1 MAQIKLTAFRAMAV
15 STAAAMLFFMGTS
28 ATVLLTA
35 NQANAL
41 VATPLPET
49 ASGKLWMVPL
59 DPSSPVVGLRTG
71 ANAVFPVPSAT
82 PDVTFSTNIVS
93 FSSPGSCADPL
104 VDGACIPAGPG
115 SYTVGGFLF
124 PPAFGFGF
132 SGLVNPNVGGVVD
145 STTALYNETAAG
157 FPGDHSWAT
166 EMEITGKLLL
176 ENGTHIKIAHDDG
189 VSLVLNGVLTGCF
202 TSPDGGQHFLAA
214 DEAESC
220 IYNGPS
226 GLIPFDLVY
235 TEGFGG
241 QALLEMAVPEPATLT
256 ILGLGLAGLGFM
268 RRRRAA

>member
-1 MAQIKLTAFRAMAV
+1 MAQSKTSTFRTMAA
-15 STAAAMLFFMGTS
+15 STAAAMLFFLGTS

-35 NQANAL
+35 TQANAL

-59 DPSSPVVGLRTG
+59 DPSSPVIGMRTG
-71 ANAVFPVPSAT
+71 ANAVFPVPSAA

-93 FSSPGSCADPL
+93 FFSPGSCADPL
-104 VDGACIPAGPG
+104 VLDACIPTGPG
-115 SYTVGGFLF
+115 AYTVGGFLS
-124 PPAFGFGF
+124 PPATGFGF

-166 EMEITGKLLL
+166 EIEITGKLLL

-189 VSLVLNGVLTGCF
+189 VSLALNGVVTGCF
-202 TSPDGGQHFLAA
+202 VDAGGEHFTAA
-214 DEAESC
+214 GETESC
-220 IYNGPS
+220 IYSGPS
-226 GLIPFDLVY
+226 GLVDFDLVY

-241 QALLEMAVPEPATLT
+241 PAVLEMAVPEPATLA
-256 ILGLGLAGLGFM
+256 ILGLSLAGLGFM
-268 RRRRAA
+268 RRRRGA